1 MRKIYALP
9 CITAFCII
17 LASCSATDRSTNDSS
32 SKSPGIFMADK
43 EIMKLVSDCGE
54 TVINDF
60 IDAEDNGVFLE
71 FEHNL
76 GEIRILSLWTH
87 EPEEPPNADETK
99 QKTFYLFFAY
109 LHSTENSKTASGNSL
124 RVFEIDVVAIIE
136 YIEYKQDNKVRN
148 FPSAE
153 FPISTRV
160 FLNSGFVHYGK
171 KDDIWYIFYDTGK
184 KEAKEIYDL
193 LLSGFNKKKSDAG

>member
-1 MRKIYALP
+1 MQKIYVLP
-9 CITAFCII
+9 SIAIVWM
-17 LASCSATDRSTNDSS
+17 LLGSCAATDRSANDTS
-32 SKSPGIFMADK
+32 SKSPGIFIADK
-43 EIMKLVSDCGE
+43 EIVKLVSDCGE
-54 TVINDF
+54 TVISDF

-71 FEHNL
+71 FDYSPE
-76 GEIRILSLWTH
+76 EIRILSLWTH
-87 EPEEPPNADETK
+87 EPEEPPDAVETK
-99 QKTFYLFFAY
+99 HKTYYLFFAY
-109 LHSTENSKTASGNSL
+109 LHSADNSKISSGNSL
-124 RVFEIDVVAIIE
+124 HLFEIDVVAIIE
-136 YIEYKQDNKVRN
+136 YKQEKKIRI

-153 FPISTRV
+153 FPISRV